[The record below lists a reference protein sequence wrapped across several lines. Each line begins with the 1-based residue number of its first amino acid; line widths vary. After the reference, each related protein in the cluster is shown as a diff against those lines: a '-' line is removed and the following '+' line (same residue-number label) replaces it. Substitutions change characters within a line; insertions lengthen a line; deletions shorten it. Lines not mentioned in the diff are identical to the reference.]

1 MKDILENT
9 NKIPSLNIS
18 EYILWQ
24 GQPKKKP
31 FIAKRTFVMMPIAIV
46 WLIFDSSA
54 IAASIAEG
62 GSFLFILLPFMALH
76 LIPVWIWLANIISA
90 RRIWKNTTYY
100 ITNHRIIIQN
110 GFFAIN
116 ETSIFYKD
124 LKDVKLKIGIFNK
137 FSHTGDVLLN
147 ATSGDSNSSD
157 SFEFLKDAQ
166 DVYERLQKIIFN
178 IQTDIEYPN
187 ALRPKDNPGYNTNYK
202 SE

>member
-1 MKDILENT
+1 LKDISENT
-9 NKIPSLNIS
+9 NNIPSLNIG

-24 GQPKKKP
+24 GKPEKKP
-31 FIAKRTFVMMPIAIV
+31 FIAKRTFIMMPIAIV
-46 WLIFDSSA
+46 WLIFDSGA
-54 IAASIAEG
+54 IAAAIAEG
-62 GSFLFILLPFMALH
+62 GSLLFFLIPFFALH
-76 LIPVWIWLANIISA
+76 LAPVWIWLANMISA

-116 ETSIFYKD
+116 EASIFYKD
-124 LKDVKLKIGIFNK
+124 LRDVKLKIGIFNK
-137 FSHTGDVLLN
+137 FSHTGDILLN
-147 ATSGDSNSSD
+147 ATSGDSDSSD

-166 DVYERLQKIIFN
+166 DVYKRLQKIIFDM
-178 IQTDIEYPN
+178 QTDIEYPN

>member
-1 MKDILENT
+1 MKDISENT
-9 NKIPSLNIS
+9 NNIPSLNIG

-24 GQPKKKP
+24 GQPEKKP

-54 IAASIAEG
+54 IAAAIAEG

-76 LIPVWIWLANIISA
+76 LTPVWIWLANIISA

-124 LKDVKLKIGIFNK
+124 LRDVKLKIGIFNK
-137 FSHTGDVLLN
+137 FSHTGDILLN

-166 DVYERLQKIIFN
+166 DVYKRLQKIIFDM
-178 IQTDIEYPN
+178 QTDIEYPN
-187 ALRPKDNPGYNTNYK
+187 ALRPKDNPGYNTNCK

>member
-24 GQPKKKP
+24 GQPEKKP

-54 IAASIAEG
+54 IAAVIAEG

-76 LIPVWIWLANIISA
+76 LTPVWIWLANIISA

-116 ETSIFYKD
+116 EASIFYKD
-124 LKDVKLKIGIFNK
+124 LRDVKLKIGIFNK
-137 FSHTGDVLLN
+137 FSHTGDILLN
-147 ATSGDSNSSD
+147 ATGGDSNSSD

-166 DVYERLQKIIFN
+166 DIYERLQKIIFN

>member
-76 LIPVWIWLANIISA
+76 LTPVWIWLANIISA

-124 LKDVKLKIGIFNK
+124 LRDVKLKIGIFNK
-137 FSHTGDVLLN
+137 FSHTGDILIN

-166 DVYERLQKIIFN
+166 DIYERLQKIIFN
-178 IQTDIEYPN
+178 IQTDIEYTN

>member
-24 GQPKKKP
+24 GQPEKKP

-54 IAASIAEG
+54 IAAVIAEG

-76 LIPVWIWLANIISA
+76 LTPVWIWLANIISA

-124 LKDVKLKIGIFNK
+124 LRDVKLKIGIFNK
-137 FSHTGDVLLN
+137 FSHTGDILLN
-147 ATSGDSNSSD
+147 ATGGDSNSSD

-166 DVYERLQKIIFN
+166 DIYERLQKIIFN

>member
-54 IAASIAEG
+54 IAAAIAES

-76 LIPVWIWLANIISA
+76 LTPVWIWLANIISA

-124 LKDVKLKIGIFNK
+124 LRDVKLKIGIFNK
-137 FSHTGDVLLN
+137 FSHTGDILLN
-147 ATSGDSNSSD
+147 ATSGDSNGSD

-166 DVYERLQKIIFN
+166 DIYERLQKIIFN

-187 ALRPKDNPGYNTNYK
+187 ALRPKDNPEYNTNYK

>member
-62 GSFLFILLPFMALH
+62 GSFLFIFLPFMALH

>member
-76 LIPVWIWLANIISA
+76 LTPVWIWLANIISA

-124 LKDVKLKIGIFNK
+124 LRDVKLKIGIFNK
-137 FSHTGDVLLN
+137 FSHTGDILIN

-166 DVYERLQKIIFN
+166 DIYERLQKIIFN

>member
-76 LIPVWIWLANIISA
+76 LTPVWIWLANIISA
-90 RRIWKNTTYY
+90 RRIWK
-100 ITNHRIIIQN
+100 
-110 GFFAIN
+110 
-116 ETSIFYKD
+116 
-124 LKDVKLKIGIFNK
+124 
-137 FSHTGDVLLN
+137 
-147 ATSGDSNSSD
+147 
-157 SFEFLKDAQ
+157 
-166 DVYERLQKIIFN
+166 
-178 IQTDIEYPN
+178 
-187 ALRPKDNPGYNTNYK
+187 
-202 SE
+202 

>member
-54 IAASIAEG
+54 IAAAIAEG
-62 GSFLFILLPFMALH
+62 GSFLFIFLPFMALH

>member
-24 GQPKKKP
+24 GQPEKKP

-54 IAASIAEG
+54 IAAVIAEG

-76 LIPVWIWLANIISA
+76 LTPVWIWLANIISA

-124 LKDVKLKIGIFNK
+124 LRDVKLKIGIFNK
-137 FSHTGDVLLN
+137 FSHTGDILLN
-147 ATSGDSNSSD
+147 ATSGDSNNSD

-166 DVYERLQKIIFN
+166 DIYERLQKIIFN

>member
-76 LIPVWIWLANIISA
+76 LTPVWIWLANIISA

>member
-54 IAASIAEG
+54 IAAAIAEG
-62 GSFLFILLPFMALH
+62 GSFLFIFLPFMALH

-124 LKDVKLKIGIFNK
+124 LRDVKLKIGIFNK

>member
-54 IAASIAEG
+54 IAAAIAEG

-166 DVYERLQKIIFN
+166 DIYERLQKIIFN